1 MSEEDNSKLAELNRR
16 LNKTLDDERDAAR
29 QKRHDK
35 GYRTARENLED
46 LVDSGSFNE
55 YGQLAVA
62 AQRSR
67 RDYEELQTETA
78 ADGIITGLC
87 NINRDEV
94 GENASQAV
102 VIINDFSV
110 LAGTQGFFHHKKLDR
125 MCELAEKSQLPVIM
139 YAEGGGGRPADTD
152 VSTQIAGLNIT
163 SFTSWAKL
171 TGHSLKIAVNNGYCF
186 AGNAALYGAADFCI
200 STKNSWIGMAGPA
213 MIEGGGLG
221 TFDPK
226 DIGPAEMHYKNGHLD
241 FLADD
246 EAEATAITK
255 KLLSYFQGAKKD
267 WEEKDQTPLRT
278 MIPEDRRKGFPVR
291 DILNTIADENSFLE
305 MKKIFGRSV
314 ITGFMRIEGRPFAVL
329 ANDCQQLGGAI
340 DSSAADKAAN
350 FIEICSAHGLP
361 MLSFVDTPGFMVGP
375 DSEKEG
381 AFRRMGE
388 LFKRGARIKTPLVG
402 IILRRGYGLGAMA
415 MMGGSFVDPIYSAS
429 WPNGEFGGMG
439 LEGYV
444 KLGFK
449 KELEAEETEE
459 KKKALFDK
467 LVARMYEVGKATEA
481 AAHLEMDA
489 VIDPASTRETILKAF
504 KSFGA

>member
-1 MSEEDNSKLAELNRR
+1 MSEDDNSKLAELNRR

-29 QKRHDK
+29 KKRHDK

-46 LVDSGSFNE
+46 LVDSDSFNE

-87 NINRDEV
+87 NINKEEV
-94 GENASQAV
+94 GEASSQAV

-125 MCELAEKSQLPVIM
+125 MCELAEKSKLPVVM

-226 DIGPAEMHYKNGHLD
+226 EIGPAEMHYQNGHLD
-241 FLADD
+241 YLTED

-267 WEEKDQTPLRT
+267 WEEKDQTSLRT

-291 DILNTIADENSFLE
+291 DILNTIADEGSFLE

-314 ITGFMRIEGRPFAVL
+314 VTGFMRIEGRPFAVL

-361 MLSFVDTPGFMVGP
+361 MISFVDTPGFMVGP
-375 DSEKEG
+375 DSEK
-381 AFRRMGE
+381 
-388 LFKRGARIKTPLVG
+388 
-402 IILRRGYGLGAMA
+402 
-415 MMGGSFVDPIYSAS
+415 
-429 WPNGEFGGMG
+429 
-439 LEGYV
+439 
-444 KLGFK
+444 
-449 KELEAEETEE
+449 
-459 KKKALFDK
+459 
-467 LVARMYEVGKATEA
+467 
-481 AAHLEMDA
+481 
-489 VIDPASTRETILKAF
+489 
-504 KSFGA
+504 

>member
-125 MCELAEKSQLPVIM
+125 MCELAEKSKLPVIM

-226 DIGPAEMHYKNGHLD
+226 DIGPAEMHYKTGTWIFSLRM
-241 FLADD
+241 
-246 EAEATAITK
+246 
-255 KLLSYFQGAKKD
+255 KLK
-267 WEEKDQTPLRT
+267 LRQLLKNYCL
-278 MIPEDRRKGFPVR
+278 IFKVQRKTGK
-291 DILNTIADENSFLE
+291 
-305 MKKIFGRSV
+305 KKIK
-314 ITGFMRIEGRPFAVL
+314 L
-329 ANDCQQLGGAI
+329 HC
-340 DSSAADKAAN
+340 
-350 FIEICSAHGLP
+350 
-361 MLSFVDTPGFMVGP
+361 
-375 DSEKEG
+375 
-381 AFRRMGE
+381 E
-388 LFKRGARIKTPLVG
+388 L
-402 IILRRGYGLGAMA
+402 
-415 MMGGSFVDPIYSAS
+415 
-429 WPNGEFGGMG
+429 
-439 LEGYV
+439 
-444 KLGFK
+444 
-449 KELEAEETEE
+449 
-459 KKKALFDK
+459 
-467 LVARMYEVGKATEA
+467 
-481 AAHLEMDA
+481 
-489 VIDPASTRETILKAF
+489 
-504 KSFGA
+504 

>member
-1 MSEEDNSKLAELNRR
+1 M
-16 LNKTLDDERDAAR
+16 
-29 QKRHDK
+29 
-35 GYRTARENLED
+35 
-46 LVDSGSFNE
+46 
-55 YGQLAVA
+55 AVA

-87 NINRDEV
+87 NINKEEV
-94 GENASQAV
+94 GEASSQAV

-125 MCELAEKSQLPVIM
+125 MCELAEKSKLPVVM

-226 DIGPAEMHYKNGHLD
+226 EIGPAEMHYQNGHLD
-241 FLADD
+241 YLTED

-267 WEEKDQTPLRT
+267 WEEKDQTSLRT

-291 DILNTIADENSFLE
+291 DILNTIADEGSFLE

-361 MLSFVDTPGFMVGP
+361 MISFVDTPGFMVGP

-388 LFKRGARIKTPLVG
+388 LFKHGARIKTPLVG
-402 IILRRGYGLGAMA
+402 IILRL
-415 MMGGSFVDPIYSAS
+415 SLI
-429 WPNGEFGGMG
+429 
-439 LEGYV
+439 
-444 KLGFK
+444 
-449 KELEAEETEE
+449 
-459 KKKALFDK
+459 
-467 LVARMYEVGKATEA
+467 
-481 AAHLEMDA
+481 H
-489 VIDPASTRETILKAF
+489 I
-504 KSFGA
+504 

>member
-1 MSEEDNSKLAELNRR
+1 MSEDDNSKLAELNRR
-16 LNKTLDDERDAAR
+16 LNKTLDDERDEAR
-29 QKRHDK
+29 KKRHDK

-46 LVDSGSFNE
+46 LVDSDSFNE

-87 NINRDEV
+87 NINKEEV
-94 GENASQAV
+94 GEASSQAV

-125 MCELAEKSQLPVIM
+125 MCELAEKSKLPVVM

-226 DIGPAEMHYKNGHLD
+226 EIGPAEMHYQNGHLD
-241 FLADD
+241 YLTED

-267 WEEKDQTPLRT
+267 WEEKDQTSLRT

-291 DILNTIADENSFLE
+291 DILNTIADEGSFLE

-314 ITGFMRIEGRPFAVL
+314 INGFMRIEGRPFAVL

-361 MLSFVDTPGFMVGP
+361 MISFVDTPGFMVGP

-388 LFKRGARIKTPLVG
+388 LFKHGARIKTPLVG

-449 KELEAEETEE
+449 KELEAEKTEE
-459 KKKALFDK
+459 KKQALYNK
-467 LVARMYEVGKATEA
+467 LLAKMYEVGKATEA
-481 AAHLEMDA
+481 ASYLEMDA
-489 VIDPASTRETILKAF
+489 VINPVDTRAVIIKAF
-504 KSFGA
+504 ENFGA

>member
-1 MSEEDNSKLAELNRR
+1 MSEEENSKLSELNNR
-16 LNKTLDDERDAAR
+16 LNKTLDEERDEAR
-29 QKRHDK
+29 KKRHEK
-35 GYRTARENLED
+35 GFRTARENLED
-46 LVDSGSFNE
+46 LIDKGSFNE

-87 NINRDEV
+87 SINGSEV
-94 GENASQAV
+94 GTEFSQAV
-102 VIINDFSV
+102 VIINDYSV

-125 MCELAEKSQLPVIM
+125 MCEIAEKSKLPVIM

-163 SFTSWAKL
+163 SFTSWARL
-171 TGHSLKIAVNNGYCF
+171 TGHSLKIAINNGYCF

-200 STKNSWIGMAGPA
+200 TTKNSWIGMAGPA

-221 TFDPK
+221 IFAPK
-226 DIGPAEMHYKNGHLD
+226 DIGPAEMHYKNGHID

-246 EAEATAITK
+246 ESEATSVAK

-267 WEEKDQTPLRT
+267 WTEGDQIPLRD

-291 DILNTIADENSFLE
+291 DIINTIADEASFLE
-305 MKKIFGRSV
+305 LKKIFGRSV
-314 ITGFMRIEGRPFAVL
+314 ITGFIRLEGKPFAIL

-340 DSSAADKAAN
+340 DSAAADKAAD
-350 FIEICSAHGLP
+350 FIEICSAHSLP
-361 MLSFVDTPGFMVGP
+361 VISFVDTPGFMVGP

-388 LFKRGARIKTPLVG
+388 LFKHGARMKSPLVG

-459 KKKALFDK
+459 GKKALFDK
-467 LVARMYEVGKATEA
+467 LVAKMYEIGKATEA

-489 VIDPASTRETILKAF
+489 VIDPASTRERILKAF

>member
-1 MSEEDNSKLAELNRR
+1 MSEDDNSKLAELNRR

-29 QKRHDK
+29 KKRHDK

-46 LVDSGSFNE
+46 LVDSDSFNE

-87 NINRDEV
+87 NINKEEV
-94 GENASQAV
+94 GEASSQAV

-125 MCELAEKSQLPVIM
+125 MCELAEKSKLPVVM

-226 DIGPAEMHYKNGHLD
+226 EIGPAEMHYQNGHLD
-241 FLADD
+241 YLTED

-267 WEEKDQTPLRT
+267 WEEKDQTSLRT

-291 DILNTIADENSFLE
+291 DILNTIADIEQFTEIRPEYGKGIVSCF
-305 MKKIFGRSV
+305 I
-314 ITGFMRIEGRPFAVL
+314 RIEGKPFGLL
-329 ANDCQQLGGAI
+329 ANDSQHLGGAI
-340 DSSAADKAAN
+340 DSEGADKASS
-350 FIEICSAHGLP
+350 FIAICSEYGLP
-361 MLSFVDTPGFMVGP
+361 IISLVDTPGFMVGP

-388 LFKRGARIKTPLVG
+388 LFKHGARIKTPLVG